1 MFRASFPLNN
11 LGTPSGFFGFGT
23 LPGTL
28 TPRHPEAA
36 QTLAQPTVG
45 GLPPSPDFLAQPPL
59 PSGLAQFRSGREDD
73 IPGFNFRLL
82 EDVVPAR
89 NFIESES
96 SPLRHATP
104 WSDRAFPT
112 PSDYPDA
119 TATPSGLE
127 EFNQAAQLPA
137 WLATVPV
144 PRLSTA
150 FDPRT
155 GRPIVPNEPLIG
167 PVRYYLAADENSRG
181 TEDTAHTEKNL
192 YVVTLDLNK
201 WLPDIYWTTVFGR
214 PYVELFSRERL
225 LSCPAYRVKE
235 LDNGSIVVQLT
246 PELKDIAAEE
256 AAFERVRQDARNHLD
271 TDAFFNPAKGVDY
284 RYRVPEFVW
293 GPTAH

>member
-1 MFRASFPLNN
+1 MFNVRPERLIPWLYVEPPSADEVPGFRMNADGSVRDTQLS
-11 LGTPSGFFGFGT
+11 TPSGFFGFGT

-28 TPRHPEAA
+28 TPRHPESA

-59 PSGLAQFRSGREDD
+59 PSGLAPFRSGREDD

-137 WLATVPV
+137 
-144 PRLSTA
+144 
-150 FDPRT
+150 
-155 GRPIVPNEPLIG
+155 
-167 PVRYYLAADENSRG
+167 
-181 TEDTAHTEKNL
+181 
-192 YVVTLDLNK
+192 
-201 WLPDIYWTTVFGR
+201 
-214 PYVELFSRERL
+214 
-225 LSCPAYRVKE
+225 
-235 LDNGSIVVQLT
+235 
-246 PELKDIAAEE
+246 
-256 AAFERVRQDARNHLD
+256 
-271 TDAFFNPAKGVDY
+271 
-284 RYRVPEFVW
+284 
-293 GPTAH
+293 

>member
-45 GLPPSPDFLAQPPL
+45 GLPPSPDFSAQPPL

-112 PSDYPDA
+112 PSDSAFSADFGFIHSITEAEIPR
-119 TATPSGLE
+119 GL
-127 EFNQAAQLPA
+127 A
-137 WLATVPV
+137 
-144 PRLSTA
+144 
-150 FDPRT
+150 
-155 GRPIVPNEPLIG
+155 NESINFL
-167 PVRYYLAADENSRG
+167 
-181 TEDTAHTEKNL
+181 DTAHTEKNL

-256 AAFERVRQDARNHLD
+256 AAFERVRQDARNHLY
-271 TDAFFNPAKGVDY
+271 TDAFFKPAKGVDY